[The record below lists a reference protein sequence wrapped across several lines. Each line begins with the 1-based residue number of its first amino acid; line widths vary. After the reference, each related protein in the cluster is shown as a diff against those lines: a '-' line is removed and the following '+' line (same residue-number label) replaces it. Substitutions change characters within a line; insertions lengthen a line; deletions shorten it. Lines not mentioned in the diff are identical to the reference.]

1 MHDADRSAKDLGY
14 ELSDVQIKVILWSGV
29 GLVIMTFAA
38 FVVSVFFIKY
48 LAAGGSMSEYEVSPL
63 AGENQEWDLKVR
75 LQPNPPAA
83 LAEHREGQ
91 NYASTT
97 YGTVSEE
104 PEIYHIPIETAM
116 DIVAKYG
123 LPTFTAFLPSETQE
137 GQ

>member
-1 MHDADRSAKDLGY
+1 MHDADQSSKDLGY

-29 GLVIMTFAA
+29 GVVIMTFVT

-48 LAAGGSMSEYEVSPL
+48 LAAAGSISEYEASPL
-63 AGENQEWDLKVR
+63 AGENQEWDLDVR
-75 LQPNPPAA
+75 LQPNPPAE
-83 LAEHREGQ
+83 LVEHREGQ
-91 NYASTT
+91 RYVSAS

-104 PEIYHIPIETAM
+104 PEIYRIPIETAM
-116 DIVAKYG
+116 DIVAKNG